1 MRNGYGCHSV
11 NVGSSK
17 RGDTSHSA
25 PLIVQDGYTFVF
37 KGANGAG
44 YVLRDG
50 IRLIGQ
56 GYVAVR
62 IQHQIPLV
70 SVKKQCFWHG
80 NKKHASMGGF
90 VQ

>member
-37 KGANGAG
+37 KGANGVIERKPILLEHKSEWIDIACG
-44 YVLRDG
+44 HISRTTD
-50 IRLIGQ
+50 
-56 GYVAVR
+56 
-62 IQHQIPLV
+62 
-70 SVKKQCFWHG
+70 KQCSG
-80 NKKHASMGGF
+80 CAN
-90 VQ
+90 QLR